1 MILSTIGTIFVG
13 LVMVEHFF
21 ILKNSIY
28 IEPSGYVFNLIA
40 FGLEICTIIALWR

>member
-21 ILKNSIY
+21 MLKNAVY
-28 IEPSGYVFNLIA
+28 IKPSGYIFNLA
-40 FGLEICTIIALWR
+40 LFFLEVCTIIALWR